1 MAPRLPRALS
11 LAILTAAALAPA
23 GALTTSRQ
31 TVRFKNRIDGK
42 EVSLSYRKFGSGQ
55 SKIVMI
61 MGTAAPQD
69 AWQRQV
75 DALSHSHQVCVFD
88 NRGVGSSSVPDGPYS
103 TEAMAEDTIAL
114 MDHLGWR
121 RAHIVGFSLGGMVA
135 MKLASLNRH
144 RIKSLALISTHTG
157 GFFRR
162 LPTVAGLN
170 LLARIPFVRSHE
182 SRTHIDLHCHYNRAY
197 LDAPDSASGETVY
210 QRLYRQYLE
219 SRRRKGGCRGLSQ
232 QVAAVM
238 SHRMSA
244 ADLKTLREADVP
256 KLVAHG
262 DRDVIIHP
270 SNAVATADAIDAD
283 LEIVDSNHMSVVE
296 CADQL
301 NQLLDEHVTRANA
314 KARAERSPFRL
325 FYRAKA
331 SLAFRWRR
339 AADSVALQ
347 RASMSE
353 RVSRLRYYRRH
364 YLERRAS
371 KLLRASVLGPAT
383 VRLFLWA
390 GVYTSLVSAG
400 RLVKTQAAR
409 RIGNPAWLRRL
420 GGGVASAAEAACRA
434 SRALIGGAAVAR
446 DTAREGASRAAAAL
460 RGPAAAALAACDPR
474 RLGQL
479 RLPLPS
485 ASPRLSTLTLLPFRG
500 KSQSATLAR
509 R

>member
-1 MAPRLPRALS
+1 MAPRLPRALW

-262 DRDVIIHP
+262 DRDVRP
-270 SNAVATADAIDAD
+270 S
-283 LEIVDSNHMSVVE
+283 EI
-296 CADQL
+296 
-301 NQLLDEHVTRANA
+301 
-314 KARAERSPFRL
+314 
-325 FYRAKA
+325 
-331 SLAFRWRR
+331 
-339 AADSVALQ
+339 
-347 RASMSE
+347 
-353 RVSRLRYYRRH
+353 
-364 YLERRAS
+364 
-371 KLLRASVLGPAT
+371 
-383 VRLFLWA
+383 
-390 GVYTSLVSAG
+390 
-400 RLVKTQAAR
+400 
-409 RIGNPAWLRRL
+409 
-420 GGGVASAAEAACRA
+420 CR
-434 SRALIGGAAVAR
+434 
-446 DTAREGASRAAAAL
+446 DM
-460 RGPAAAALAACDPR
+460 PR
-474 RLGQL
+474 R
-479 RLPLPS
+479 P
-485 ASPRLSTLTLLPFRG
+485 
-500 KSQSATLAR
+500 
-509 R
+509 

>member
-1 MAPRLPRALS
+1 
-11 LAILTAAALAPA
+11 
-23 GALTTSRQ
+23 
-31 TVRFKNRIDGK
+31 
-42 EVSLSYRKFGSGQ
+42 
-55 SKIVMI
+55 
-61 MGTAAPQD
+61 
-69 AWQRQV
+69 
-75 DALSHSHQVCVFD
+75 
-88 NRGVGSSSVPDGPYS
+88 
-103 TEAMAEDTIAL
+103 MAEDTIAL

-383 VRLFLWA
+383 
-390 GVYTSLVSAG
+390 
-400 RLVKTQAAR
+400 
-409 RIGNPAWLRRL
+409 
-420 GGGVASAAEAACRA
+420 
-434 SRALIGGAAVAR
+434 AL
-446 DTAREGASRAAAAL
+446 
-460 RGPAAAALAACDPR
+460 P
-474 RLGQL
+474 
-479 RLPLPS
+479 PL
-485 ASPRLSTLTLLPFRG
+485 L
-500 KSQSATLAR
+500 LAR
-509 R
+509 RTCGPRLLTPLRW

>member
-88 NRGVGSSSVPDGPYS
+88 NRGVGSSSVPEGPYS